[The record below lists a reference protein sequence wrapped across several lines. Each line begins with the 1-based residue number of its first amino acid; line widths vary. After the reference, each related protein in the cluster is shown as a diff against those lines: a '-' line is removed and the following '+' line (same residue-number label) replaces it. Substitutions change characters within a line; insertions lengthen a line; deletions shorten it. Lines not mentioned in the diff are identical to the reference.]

1 MPHGKVV
8 LTLVMYLTGL
18 NKLPTYQFLN
28 TETNEVEEHRMSYTV
43 LDEFKQNNPTLQRYF
58 TADNLPGFG
67 DGLRMSTPGTG
78 QPVKAFEQGVIQR
91 MKDTIPGNNL
101 HKSHKT
107 KMPREW

>member
-1 MPHGKVV
+1 MHHGKVV

-43 LDEFKQNNPTLQRYF
+43 LDEFKQNNPTLQRHF
-58 TADNLPGFG
+58 TMEGLAGLG
-67 DGLRMSTPGTG
+67 DGMRMSTPGTG

>member
-43 LDEFKQNNPTLQRYF
+43 LDEFKQKNPTLQRHF
-58 TADNLPGFG
+58 TMEGLAGLG
-67 DGLRMSTPGTG
+67 DGMRMSTPGTG